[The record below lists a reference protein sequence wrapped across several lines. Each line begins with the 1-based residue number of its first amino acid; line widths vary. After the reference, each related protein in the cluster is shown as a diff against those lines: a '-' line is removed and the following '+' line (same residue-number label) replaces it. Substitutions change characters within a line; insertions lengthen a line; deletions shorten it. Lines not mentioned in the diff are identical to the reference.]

1 MSRSAI
7 LPALAT
13 VLILSGC
20 DREPDPTSQESA
32 AQAEAGKAAEPGEID
47 RSFAGE
53 LMPAANLAN
62 PADEVLNLGALQGRP
77 TLVNLWA
84 TWCAP
89 CVKEMPLLDDLA
101 AQYDGELNVVTVSQ
115 DMGEAAKVAAFF
127 EQNGLENLPQ
137 WIDPQLALGE
147 AIGAATLPTTVLYD
161 STGQE
166 VWRVTG
172 DYDWASEE
180 ARAAIEEVVETP
192 ELP

>member
-1 MSRSAI
+1 M
-7 LPALAT
+7 PALAII
-13 VLILSGC
+13 LLLSGC
-20 DREPDPTSQESA
+20 DREPQEGPQESESTVGVGEA
-32 AQAEAGKAAEPGEID
+32 AKVGEID

-53 LMPAANLAN
+53 LMPAANLVN
-62 PADEVLNLGALQGRP
+62 PQDEVLNLGALQGRP
-77 TLVNLWA
+77 VLVNLWA

-101 AQYDGELNVVTVSQ
+101 ANYEGELNVVTISQ
-115 DMGEAAKVAAFF
+115 DMGDPAEVATFF
-127 EQNGLENLPQ
+127 EENGLANLPQ
-137 WIDPQLALGE
+137 WIDPQLSLGE

-172 DYDWASEE
+172 DFDWASEE
-180 ARAAIEEVVETP
+180 ARAAIDEVVESP

>member
-1 MSRSAI
+1 M
-7 LPALAT
+7 
-13 VLILSGC
+13 SGC
-20 DREPDPTSQESA
+20 DREPDPAPQESERTGTGEA
-32 AQAEAGKAAEPGEID
+32 AATGEID

-53 LMPAANLAN
+53 LMPAANLVN

-77 TLVNLWA
+77 VLVNLWA

-89 CVKEMPLLDDLA
+89 CVKEMPLLDELA
-101 AQYDGELNVVTVSQ
+101 ADYGGALNVVTVSQ
-115 DMGEAAKVAAFF
+115 DMEGPAKVAAFF
-127 EQNGLENLPQ
+127 EENGLENLPQ

-147 AIGAATLPTTVLYD
+147 AIGASTLPTTVLYD
-161 STGQE
+161 RQGQE

-192 ELP
+192 QVP

>member
-1 MSRSAI
+1 M
-7 LPALAT
+7 
-13 VLILSGC
+13 LSGC
-20 DREPDPTSQESA
+20 DREPDPAPQESA
-32 AQAEAGKAAEPGEID
+32 TQAGANGAAAAGEID

-77 TLVNLWA
+77 TLINLWA

-101 AQYDGELNVVTVSQ
+101 TDFEGELNVVTVSQ
-115 DMGEAAKVAAFF
+115 DMGDPGEVSAFF
-127 EQNGLENLPQ
+127 EENGLDNLPQ

-147 AIGAATLPTTVLYD
+147 AIGASTLPTTVMYD

-180 ARAAIEEVVETP
+180 ARAAIAEVVETP
-192 ELP
+192 EVP